1 MDRLANVHS
10 RFGRLGFDSV
20 ARSGSSTDPSSNYS
34 PRNVPLASSP
44 NGYTTS
50 SPISMPHA
58 SSSGRIDIGSADSLE
73 DIGSGKGGGVG
84 DGTFRDPDFI
94 SPIEQANRARKS
106 SIAFDSHV
114 KADGGKRFPLQ
125 SPLPKPIKP
134 DSTATREYF
143 ENRQPPARSFTWSE
157 QDTHYRE
164 GSARY
169 RNGNGSIRER
179 RTSARQ
185 FLSPTPLDS
194 PDHGPERVA
203 SLTSDS
209 TMSPL
214 SDEFYTPPPQ
224 SDAFGDFFPSPFTG
238 SPLNDRL
245 QGGSPIW
252 PTRTVGHSTRSKS
265 YTFEPQPRSR
275 SRRAQSDRS
284 ASPRYGGSSQL
295 SPANLVSLLCIGN
308 PVPVRMTIQVAD
320 RETQFLNSLNNSR
333 AQPVEPDSEGQE
345 VGSYVLGKQIGYGGF
360 SVVKEAITIE
370 GGIEIK
376 RAVKI
381 VRKKAREVDCEND
394 KVQADFDHEVSLWR
408 CISHPHILPLVAV
421 YDTPFATFAFTKLI
435 KGGSLYDL
443 IKANRHGIS
452 ARLAQKFSFQLA
464 CALRYLHEDMRI
476 MHRDV
481 KLENCLVDMSVESD
495 EGGNLLLCDFGM
507 AEFIKSQDDEDDDD
521 DSGDD
526 GLYFSAARR
535 SRKSSSASANSTLLP
550 STTTSLMGSLEY
562 ASPEMISGQDTL
574 SSSPCPPNSTP
585 AADVWAFGVVV
596 YVLHAGSL
604 PFSHNFQPKL
614 MNKILSGEYDEEKL
628 KKCRGLVEAGS
639 SRDVLEVVKGCL
651 TIRPEARWDIRK
663 VLESSWFGQYGDE
676 SP

>member
-1 MDRLANVHS
+1 MDRLANAHS
-10 RFGRLGFDSV
+10 RFGRLNFDSV
-20 ARSGSSTDPSSNYS
+20 TRSGSSTDSSSNYS
-34 PRNVPLASSP
+34 PRNVPFVSSH
-44 NGYTTS
+44 NGHTTS
-50 SPISMPHA
+50 SPISMPQA
-58 SSSGRIDIGSADSLE
+58 SSSGRIDIGSGDSLGN
-73 DIGSGKGGGVG
+73 IGNGRGGVE

-106 SIAFDSHV
+106 SIAFDPHV
-114 KADGGKRFPLQ
+114 KADGGKRFPLH
-125 SPLPKPIKP
+125 SHLPKPIKP
-134 DSTATREYF
+134 DSAATREYF
-143 ENRQPPARSFTWSE
+143 ENKQPPARSFTWSE
-157 QDTHYRE
+157 QDSHYGE
-164 GSARY
+164 GSTGY
-169 RNGNGSIRER
+169 RNGNGSTREHRVSTR
-179 RTSARQ
+179 R
-185 FLSPTPLDS
+185 FLSPPLDS
-194 PDHGPERVA
+194 RDHGPERVA

-214 SDEFYTPPPQ
+214 SDEFYTPSPQ

-245 QGGSPIW
+245 QGDSPIW
-252 PTRTVGHSTRSKS
+252 PTRAIGHSVRSKS
-265 YTFEPQPRSR
+265 YTFESQPRSR
-275 SRRAQSDRS
+275 PRRAQSDRS

-295 SPANLVSLLCIGN
+295 SPANL
-308 PVPVRMTIQVAD
+308 
-320 RETQFLNSLNNSR
+320 FLNSLNNSG

-394 KVQADFDHEVSLWR
+394 RVQADFDHEVSLWR

-443 IKANRHGIS
+443 VKANRHGIS
-452 ARLAQKFSFQLA
+452 ARLAQKYSFQLA

-476 MHRDV
+476 VHRDV
-481 KLENCLVDMSVESD
+481 KLENCLVDMSVGSD

-507 AEFIKSQDDEDDDD
+507 AEFIKCQDDEEDDDD
-521 DSGDD
+521 SSNG
-526 GLYFSAARR
+526 GLYFNTVRR
-535 SRKSSSASANSTLLP
+535 PRKSSSASTSSAFLP

-574 SSSPCPPNSTP
+574 SSSPCPPHCTP
-585 AADVWAFGVVV
+585 AVDVWAFGVVV
-596 YVLHAGSL
+596 YVLHTGSL

-628 KKCRGLVEAGS
+628 RKCRGLVEAGS

-651 TIRPEARWDIRK
+651 AIRPEERWDIRR

>member
-1 MDRLANVHS
+1 MDHLANVHS
-10 RFGRLGFDSV
+10 RFGRLNFDSV
-20 ARSGSSTDPSSNYS
+20 TRSASSTDPSSNPS
-34 PRNVPLASSP
+34 RNVPIVNP
-44 NGYTTS
+44 HNGHTTS
-50 SPISMPHA
+50 SPISMPQA
-58 SSSGRIDIGSADSLE
+58 SLSGRIDIDSKDSLE
-73 DIGSGKGGGVG
+73 NIGSGGVE

-106 SIAFDSHV
+106 SIAFDPHV
-114 KADGGKRFPLQ
+114 KADGGKQFPLQ
-125 SPLPKPIKP
+125 APLPKPIKP
-134 DSTATREYF
+134 DSTAKKEYF
-143 ENRQPPARSFTWSE
+143 ENNPSPARSFTWPE
-157 QDTHYRE
+157 QDSHYRE
-164 GSARY
+164 GSTRY
-169 RNGNGSIRER
+169 RNGDGSIRDR
-179 RTSARQ
+179 RTTARQ

-224 SDAFGDFFPSPFTG
+224 SDAFGDFFFSPYSG
-238 SPLNDRL
+238 SPLSDRL
-245 QGGSPIW
+245 QGSSPIW
-252 PTRTVGHSTRSKS
+252 PARTTGHSARNKS
-265 YTFEPQPRSR
+265 YTFEPRTRSR

-295 SPANLVSLLCIGN
+295 SPANL
-308 PVPVRMTIQVAD
+308 
-320 RETQFLNSLNNSR
+320 FLNSLNNSR

-376 RAVKI
+376 RAVKV

-421 YDTPFATFAFTKLI
+421 YDTPFATFAFTKLV

-443 IKANRHGIS
+443 IKANRHGVS
-452 ARLAQKFSFQLA
+452 ARLAQRYSFQLA

-481 KLENCLVDMSVESD
+481 KLENCLVDMSVRSD

-507 AEFIKSQDDEDDDD
+507 AEFIKNQDDEEDDDD
-521 DSGDD
+521 SSND
-526 GLYFSAARR
+526 GLYFNTVKR
-535 SRKSSSASANSTLLP
+535 SRKSSSASTNSASLP

-562 ASPEMISGQDTL
+562 ASPEMVSGQDTL
-574 SSSPCPPNSTP
+574 SSSTCPPHYTP
-585 AADVWAFGVVV
+585 AADMWAFGVVV
-596 YVLHAGSL
+596 YVLHTGNL

-614 MNKILSGEYDEEKL
+614 MNKILSGEYDEDKL
-628 KKCRGLVEAGS
+628 RKCRGLVEAGCS
-639 SRDVLEVVKGCL
+639 QDVLEVVKGCL
-651 TIRPEARWDIRK
+651 AIRPEERWDIRK

>member
-1 MDRLANVHS
+1 
-10 RFGRLGFDSV
+10 
-20 ARSGSSTDPSSNYS
+20 
-34 PRNVPLASSP
+34 
-44 NGYTTS
+44 
-50 SPISMPHA
+50 
-58 SSSGRIDIGSADSLE
+58 
-73 DIGSGKGGGVG
+73 
-84 DGTFRDPDFI
+84 
-94 SPIEQANRARKS
+94 
-106 SIAFDSHV
+106 
-114 KADGGKRFPLQ
+114 
-125 SPLPKPIKP
+125 
-134 DSTATREYF
+134 
-143 ENRQPPARSFTWSE
+143 
-157 QDTHYRE
+157 
-164 GSARY
+164 
-169 RNGNGSIRER
+169 
-179 RTSARQ
+179 
-185 FLSPTPLDS
+185 
-194 PDHGPERVA
+194 
-203 SLTSDS
+203 
-209 TMSPL
+209 
-214 SDEFYTPPPQ
+214 
-224 SDAFGDFFPSPFTG
+224 
-238 SPLNDRL
+238 
-245 QGGSPIW
+245 
-252 PTRTVGHSTRSKS
+252 
-265 YTFEPQPRSR
+265 
-275 SRRAQSDRS
+275 
-284 ASPRYGGSSQL
+284 
-295 SPANLVSLLCIGN
+295 
-308 PVPVRMTIQVAD
+308 
-320 RETQFLNSLNNSR
+320 LNSLNNNR

-381 VRKKAREVDCEND
+381 VRKKARDVDCEND

-452 ARLAQKFSFQLA
+452 ARLAQKYAFQLA

-481 KLENCLVDMSVESD
+481 KLENCLVDMSVDSD
-495 EGGNLLLCDFGM
+495 EGGSLLLCDFGM

-521 DSGDD
+521 DDSSND
-526 GLYFSAARR
+526 GLYFNAARR
-535 SRKSSSASANSTLLP
+535 SRKSSSASTNSTLLP

-562 ASPEMISGQDTL
+562 ASPEMVSGQDTL

-596 YVLHAGSL
+596 YVLHTGSL

-614 MNKILSGEYDEEKL
+614 MNKILSGEYDEGKL

-639 SRDVLEVVKGCL
+639 SQDVLEVVKGCL
-651 TIRPEARWDIRK
+651 TIRPEERWDIRK